1 MVALLAL
8 LIIVG
13 LFIGGAQPAAV
24 NLIPEPW
31 DKLAHGIV
39 FAMLAWA
46 IGLASGLTGW
56 LRLVVSILGALLVG
70 MVRGLTSYF
79 LPPASE
85 ASMYM
90 LMVLVLLFRPR
101 GLFGERISKFE

>member
-70 MVRGLTSYF
+70 MVDEWHQLY
-79 LPPASE
+79 LPGRQAGWSDLAADLVGSLVGTALLAIPA
-85 ASMYM
+85 MQ
-90 LMVLVLLFRPR
+90 RH
-101 GLFGERISKFE
+101 